1 MIKMKDRRTIILIT
15 VILVLIIY
23 HAFSRSRSLKEIRN
37 LTKQIEVNVDSLQ
50 VVNERYIELEKG
62 YEEIYDQLSLTRES
76 LEVFKQD
83 LDSVLHSNINS
94 VNKINTSI
102 TEIIEKQDSFEAV
115 NIDTIEFRFK

>member
-1 MIKMKDRRTIILIT
+1 MKDRRTIILIT